1 MDASPVEHFPALSAL
16 PGIQHA
22 FTLRQPGL
30 DVQVDREEALLRLT
44 AHHQA
49 VLAGARFGGKKLVI
63 ANQVHG
69 AAIAIVDR
77 VDGPVP
83 VGDFD
88 GLITAL
94 TEVVLGIYVADCG
107 AVYIVDPVKRVVALL
122 HSGKKGTEQGI
133 ARVAIERMREVF
145 RCDPADLVVQ
155 LSPCIRPP
163 HYDPNFAAE
172 ILAQCRSVGVRQ
184 VHDSDRCTGS
194 DLERYYSY
202 RIEKGRTGRML
213 ALLALD

>member
-30 DVQVDREEALLRLT
+30 DVQVDREEALQRLA
-44 AHHQA
+44 AHHRA
-49 VLAGARFGGKKLVI
+49 VLADARFSRKKLVT
-63 ANQVHG
+63 ATQVHG
-69 AAIAIVDR
+69 AAVAIVDR
-77 VDGPVP
+77 ADGPVP

-94 TEVVLGIYVADCG
+94 TDVVLGIYVADCG
-107 AVYIVDPVKRVVALL
+107 AVYIVDPVKRVIALL

-133 ARVAIERMREVF
+133 ARVAIEKMRDTF
-145 RCDPADLVVQ
+145 GCNPANLVVQ

-163 HYDPNFAAE
+163 HYDPDFAAE
-172 ILAQCRSVGVRQ
+172 ILAQCRRAGVCQ
-184 VHDSDRCTGS
+184 VHDSGHCTGS
-194 DLERYYSY
+194 DLQRYYSY